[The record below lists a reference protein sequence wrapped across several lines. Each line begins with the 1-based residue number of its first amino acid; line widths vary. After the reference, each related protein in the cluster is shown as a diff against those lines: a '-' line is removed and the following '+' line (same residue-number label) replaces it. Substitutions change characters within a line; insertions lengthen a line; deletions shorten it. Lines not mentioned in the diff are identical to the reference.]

1 MRAKPWN
8 MKYTD
13 LCIYIDKT
21 IYERDQ
27 DNNPTALRKLTNDEI
42 DNVYTYLYNVIY
54 ALSVKKRLFTQKADY
69 DAFCLEA
76 AGDIFMRLE
85 KPDQDFTYQSKHN
98 KPIKSVLNYIKGAL
112 GFMSITWRNTNYAS
126 ILNPE
131 YDSQEKV
138 DGVKSY
144 AYSQASAQYEE
155 QKTKAYQ
162 DVIEKLPSYL
172 EQALKVSIFNKN
184 KLKKHEILL
193 SQYLSLSNCLTLE
206 NKKSSFSQEKRNLK
220 ILSQIREKEKFI
232 VVLSDDPLITPDL
245 IELQLKRGLFLME
258 DEVNSINSDLSPSD
272 EELQNILS
280 TSLATYDTDQ
290 SGEF

>member
-21 IYERDQ
+21 VYERDQ
-27 DNNPTALRKLTNDEI
+27 DNNPTALRKLTGDEI

-69 DAFCLEA
+69 DALCLEA

-138 DGVKSY
+138 EGVKSY
-144 AYSQASAQYEE
+144 AYSQASTQYEE

-162 DVIEKLPSYL
+162 NVIENLPSYL

-184 KLKKHEILL
+184 KLKKHQILL

>member
-21 IYERDQ
+21 VYERDQ
-27 DNNPTALRKLTNDEI
+27 DNNPIALRKLTSQET

-138 DGVKSY
+138 EGVKSY
-144 AYSQASAQYEE
+144 AYSQASTQYEE
-155 QKTKAYQ
+155 QKNKAYQ
-162 DVIEKLPSYL
+162 EVIEKLPSYL

-184 KLKKHEILL
+184 KLKKHQILL

-232 VVLSDDPLITPDL
+232 VVLSNDPLITPDL

-258 DEVNSINSDLSPSD
+258 DEVNNINADLSPSD

>member
-290 SGEF
+290 SVEF

>member
-144 AYSQASAQYEE
+144 AYSQVSTQYEE

-162 DVIEKLPSYL
+162 DVIENLPSYL

-184 KLKKHEILL
+184 KLKKHQILL

-206 NKKSSFSQEKRNLK
+206 NKKASFSREKRNLK

-245 IELQLKRGLFLME
+245 IELQLKRSLFLME

>member
-21 IYERDQ
+21 IYERDK
-27 DNNPTALRKLTNDEI
+27 DNNPIALRKLTSEEI
-42 DNVYTYLYNVIY
+42 DNVYTYLYNTIY
-54 ALSVKKRLFTQKADY
+54 ALSVIKRLFTQKADY

-112 GFMSITWRNTNYAS
+112 GFMSITWRNKNYAVV
-126 ILNPE
+126 LNPE
-131 YDSQEKV
+131 YDSEEDV
-138 DGVKSY
+138 EGAKSY
-144 AYSQASAQYEE
+144 AYRQASTQYDE
-155 QKTKAYQ
+155 QKIKAYQ
-162 DVIEKLPSYL
+162 EVIEDLPSYL
-172 EQALKVSIFNKN
+172 EQALKTSIFNKN
-184 KLKKHEILL
+184 KLKKHQILL
-193 SQYLSLSNCLTLE
+193 SQYLSLCNCLTLE
-206 NKKSSFSQEKRNLK
+206 NKKSDFSLEKKHLK
-220 ILSQIREKEKFI
+220 ILNQLKEKEKFI

-258 DEVNSINSDLSPSD
+258 DEVNNINSELSPSD

-280 TSLATYDTDQ
+280 SALSTYDTDQ

>member
-144 AYSQASAQYEE
+144 AYSQASTQYEE

-162 DVIEKLPSYL
+162 DVIENLPSYL

-184 KLKKHEILL
+184 KLKKHQILL

>member
-126 ILNPE
+126 ILNLE

>member
-21 IYERDQ
+21 VYERDQ
-27 DNNPTALRKLTNDEI
+27 DNNPTALRKLTGDEI

-144 AYSQASAQYEE
+144 AYSQASTQYEE

-162 DVIEKLPSYL
+162 DVIENLPSYL

-184 KLKKHEILL
+184 KLKKHQILL

-258 DEVNSINSDLSPSD
+258 DEVNNINADLSPSD

>member
-21 IYERDQ
+21 IYARDE

-144 AYSQASAQYEE
+144 AYSQASTQYEE

-162 DVIEKLPSYL
+162 DVIENLPSYL

-184 KLKKHEILL
+184 KLKKHQILL

-220 ILSQIREKEKFI
+220 ILSQIKEKEKFI

-258 DEVNSINSDLSPSD
+258 DEVNNINSDLSPSD

>member
-144 AYSQASAQYEE
+144 AYSQASTQYEE

-162 DVIEKLPSYL
+162 DVIENLPSYL

-184 KLKKHEILL
+184 KLKKHQILL

-232 VVLSDDPLITPDL
+232 VVLSNDPLITPDL

>member
-144 AYSQASAQYEE
+144 AYSQVSTQYEE

-162 DVIEKLPSYL
+162 DVIENLPSYL

-184 KLKKHEILL
+184 KLKKHQILL

-245 IELQLKRGLFLME
+245 IELQLKRSLFLME

>member
-144 AYSQASAQYEE
+144 AYSQASTQYEE

-162 DVIEKLPSYL
+162 EVIENLPSYL

-184 KLKKHEILL
+184 KLKKHQILL

-245 IELQLKRGLFLME
+245 IELQLKRSLFLME

>member
-21 IYERDQ
+21 VYERDQ
-27 DNNPTALRKLTNDEI
+27 DNNPTALRKLTGDEI

-69 DAFCLEA
+69 DALCLEA

-131 YDSQEKV
+131 CDSQEKV
-138 DGVKSY
+138 EGVKSY
-144 AYSQASAQYEE
+144 AYSQASTQYEE

-162 DVIEKLPSYL
+162 NVIENLPSYL

-184 KLKKHEILL
+184 KLKKHQILL

>member
-144 AYSQASAQYEE
+144 AYSQASTQYEE

-162 DVIEKLPSYL
+162 DVIENLPSYL

-184 KLKKHEILL
+184 KLKKHQILL

-220 ILSQIREKEKFI
+220 ILSQIKEKEKFI

-258 DEVNSINSDLSPSD
+258 DEVNNINSDLSPSD

>member
-21 IYERDQ
+21 VYERDQ
-27 DNNPTALRKLTNDEI
+27 DNNPIALRKLTSQET

-138 DGVKSY
+138 EGVKSY
-144 AYSQASAQYEE
+144 AYSQASTQYEE

-162 DVIEKLPSYL
+162 EVIEKLPSYL

-184 KLKKHEILL
+184 KLKKHQILL

-232 VVLSDDPLITPDL
+232 VVLSNDPLITPDL

-258 DEVNSINSDLSPSD
+258 DEVNNINADLSPSD

>member
-21 IYERDQ
+21 VYERDQ
-27 DNNPTALRKLTNDEI
+27 DNNPTALRKLTGDEI

-144 AYSQASAQYEE
+144 AYSQASTQYEE

-162 DVIEKLPSYL
+162 DVIENLPSYL

-184 KLKKHEILL
+184 KLKKHQILL

-258 DEVNSINSDLSPSD
+258 DEVNNINSDLSPSD

>member
-21 IYERDQ
+21 VYERDQ
-27 DNNPTALRKLTNDEI
+27 DNNPTALRKLTGDEI

-138 DGVKSY
+138 EGVKSY
-144 AYSQASAQYEE
+144 AYSQASTQYEE

-162 DVIEKLPSYL
+162 NVIENLPSYL
-172 EQALKVSIFNKN
+172 EQALKASIFNKN
-184 KLKKHEILL
+184 KLKKHQILL

>member
-21 IYERDQ
+21 VYERDQ
-27 DNNPTALRKLTNDEI
+27 DNNPIALRKLTSQET

-144 AYSQASAQYEE
+144 AYSQASTQYEE

-162 DVIEKLPSYL
+162 EVIEKLPSYL

-184 KLKKHEILL
+184 KLKKHQILL

-232 VVLSDDPLITPDL
+232 VVLSNDPLITPDL

-258 DEVNSINSDLSPSD
+258 DEVNNINADLSPSD